1 MDGNNQ
7 QLPTSSQPMYNDQMQ
22 PQHLYKQQRQTNQL
36 RNMSLD
42 DLVSTIQTLQS
53 NLNKVSNRQENQQIG
68 ELQRQLNN
76 IRVLLS
82 TRTEPLSTRLIL
94 TPRTTPYVGY

>member
-1 MDGNNQ
+1 
-7 QLPTSSQPMYNDQMQ
+7 
-22 PQHLYKQQRQTNQL
+22 
-36 RNMSLD
+36 MSLD

-68 ELQRQLNN
+68 ELQRQLND

-82 TRTEPLSTRLIL
+82 THTEPLSTRLIL
-94 TPRTTPYVGY
+94 TPRTTPHIGHRNEAGQRPKKLRLPNVEVFNKGSHEQYLQ